1 MIDFK
6 EIEAGASVGG
16 YALERRIRDDAAG
29 VFFAAVSDG
38 GERLLLK
45 LTPGSSP
52 EAERQFARWLRARLL
67 LHPNLLDVREVG
79 RAELAG
85 EPFIYSVFEYP
96 DEVLAAALE
105 QGPLSEMEARGVLEA
120 ALSGLRYL
128 HGQGVAH
135 GKVDADHI
143 VAVGDSVKLTTDA
156 LREPEDLAAY
166 AEDVRQL
173 GELVRRLRGPEP
185 LGEPLATIARHAA
198 AASAHDRWTL
208 AEITVALATAP
219 PIPVAVKPAPV
230 EAIPAPPPPPPVTV
244 PPPVSVP
251 PAVTVPPSAASPAAA
266 ARAQAQAP
274 AATAPTPETPPAA
287 AAPAAVLVLP
297 PPRHRGHEPT
307 QELRRRPFPKWI
319 IAGVAILL
327 FSIVVWNL
335 RRKPGATPTPPQ
347 RQTAAVTPPAAVPPA
362 AKPAPAQPRRAES
375 RPESRAES
383 RPPAA
388 VWRVIAFTYR
398 SREAA
403 LKKARQLNTRWPEL
417 HAELFT
423 PKRRHGYYLVAL
435 GNWMSREEATRLEQR
450 ARRMGLP
457 RDTYVQNYN
466 E

>member
-16 YALERRIRDDAAG
+16 YTLERRIREDAAG
-29 VFFAAVSDG
+29 VFFEAVSDD

-45 LTPGSSP
+45 LTPGRSP

-85 EPFIYSVFEYP
+85 EPFVYSVFEYP
-96 DEVLAAALE
+96 DDVLASALE
-105 QGPLSEMEARGVLEA
+105 QGPLSEPEARGVLEA
-120 ALSGLRYL
+120 ALAGLRYL

-143 VAVGDSVKLTTDA
+143 VAVGDTVKLTTDA
-156 LREPEDLAAY
+156 LREPDDLAAY

-173 GELVRRLRGPEP
+173 GELVRRLRAPEP
-185 LGEPLATIARHAA
+185 LGEPLAIIARHAA
-198 AASAHDRWTL
+198 AANAHDRWTL
-208 AEITVALATAP
+208 AEITAALAAAP
-219 PIPVAVKPAPV
+219 PAPSPVAVKLEPVAAVPAPTTAPV
-230 EAIPAPPPPPPVTV
+230 APA
-244 PPPVSVP
+244 VSAPSTASAP
-251 PAVTVPPSAASPAAA
+251 PAVEARLERPA
-266 ARAQAQAP
+266 
-274 AATAPTPETPPAA
+274 PAA
-287 AAPAAVLVLP
+287 AAPAPEPPSAAEPAAIPVLP
-297 PPRHRGHEPT
+297 PPRHRRHEPT
-307 QELRRRPFPKWI
+307 QEFLRQPFPKWI

-327 FSIVVWNL
+327 FAIVVWNL
-335 RRKPGATPTPPQ
+335 RRKPGTTPAPATRP
-347 RQTAAVTPPAAVPPA
+347 TAAVTPPAAVPSP
-362 AKPAPAQPRRAES
+362 AKPAPAQPHKL
-375 RPESRAES
+375 ESRAES
-383 RPPAA
+383 RSPAA

-398 SREAA
+398 SREPA
-403 LKKARQLNTRWPEL
+403 LKKARQINTRWPEL

-435 GNWMSREEATRLEQR
+435 GNWMSHEEAKRLEQR